1 MALMEP
7 WVSWLM
13 ERFGLRR
20 AVATCVATGSC
31 WIVGQGSV
39 LSFGMAA
46 DWRPLAG
53 IPRFATLNLF
63 GIVDFL
69 SSNLLM
75 PLSTLFVSVFLGW
88 RIGALAPDTEY
99 SGLSGSQRRL
109 LLFAL
114 RYLCPIG
121 IIVILAIGL
130 TG

>member
-1 MALMEP
+1 
-7 WVSWLM
+7 
-13 ERFGLRR
+13 
-20 AVATCVATGSC
+20 
-31 WIVGQGSV
+31 
-39 LSFGMAA
+39 MAA